1 MKLQSKLALY
11 NAISK
16 AIIILAIGAIMP
28 VVIKQVVYNHIDKRL
43 NARLEKT
50 LRMVQIGGI
59 NEITL
64 DEDCSYGNYNI
75 FKEEFVSIS
84 PLNALPSDF
93 GKTEIENTE
102 RIIENDIVQHRVL
115 SKAFIYDNQLYKIE
129 IGEGLGAVEQLK
141 LTIRRFMLW
150 MMTIVILLTIFLDLG
165 FARILLRPF
174 NKIINVKLKDVTHPT
189 KFDGTRIR
197 SSTFEFSLLDR
208 SINDMMSKIK
218 EAFEIER
225 EFITNVSHELL
236 TPISILQTRIENILN
251 DPQLPDE
258 TALRLVDSQRTL
270 TRLTRIVRALLY
282 ISKIENEQFLRNE
295 SASLKGLVEEIVG
308 EMDERLTEKSIEVKQ
323 EWEEDFIC
331 IPCNRSLLFTL
342 LFNLISNS
350 IKYNK
355 QNGKI
360 TIHGCKKS
368 DGYELMIADTG
379 QGIKEEHIPHIFD
392 RFKRFRPEDDMSYGL
407 GLPIVR
413 TIAQFHGIQIQVK
426 SHPGDGSEFR
436 LLFPNN

>member
-1 MKLQSKLALY
+1 
-11 NAISK
+11 
-16 AIIILAIGAIMP
+16 
-28 VVIKQVVYNHIDKRL
+28 
-43 NARLEKT
+43 
-50 LRMVQIGGI
+50 
-59 NEITL
+59 
-64 DEDCSYGNYNI
+64 
-75 FKEEFVSIS
+75 
-84 PLNALPSDF
+84 
-93 GKTEIENTE
+93 
-102 RIIENDIVQHRVL
+102 
-115 SKAFIYDNQLYKIE
+115 
-129 IGEGLGAVEQLK
+129 
-141 LTIRRFMLW
+141 
-150 MMTIVILLTIFLDLG
+150 
-165 FARILLRPF
+165 
-174 NKIINVKLKDVTHPT
+174 
-189 KFDGTRIR
+189 
-197 SSTFEFSLLDR
+197 
-208 SINDMMSKIK
+208 MMSKIK

>member
-1 MKLQSKLALY
+1 
-11 NAISK
+11 
-16 AIIILAIGAIMP
+16 MP

>member
-1 MKLQSKLALY
+1 LKLQSKLALY